1 MLIATLII
9 LNIPVYLLIGWLV
22 FDTAEGAADTFFEAI
37 VTILKRILIPP
48 IIRALM
54 GYDTDEAWG
63 LLPIAAFFIASGA
76 IVYGEYYLITTY
88 LLQSA

>member
-9 LNIPVYLLIGWLV
+9 LNIPLYLLIGWVV
-22 FDTAEGAADTFFEAI
+22 FDTADGAADTFFETI
-37 VTILKRILIPP
+37 VAILKMILIPR

-63 LLPIAAFFIASGA
+63 LLPIAAFFVASGA
-76 IVYGEYYLITTY
+76 IVYGEHYLITTY
-88 LLQSA
+88 LL